1 VDAFTRV
8 KIRPRI
14 VRETG
19 GTTNVMDPAD
29 TVPAPIIAE
38 RPLRLLWRL
47 EELKGD
53 LEGWKSKRGKSRE
66 ISN

>member
-38 RPLRLLWRL
+38 RT
-47 EELKGD
+47 KA
-53 LEGWKSKRGKSRE
+53 
-66 ISN
+66 